1 MSRLQRLFRYD
12 RDIFVTVAFFA
23 VILAIPQGAFA
34 WLPKGLE
41 FARYLVRETGVAVVP
56 GRSFYR
62 GPNLGAQ

>member
-1 MSRLQRLFRYD
+1 MFGRPFFYD
-12 RDIFVTVAFFA
+12 RGLFATVAYVA

-41 FARYLVRETGVAVVP
+41 FARYLVREIGVAVVP
-56 GRSFYR
+56 GSSFYR